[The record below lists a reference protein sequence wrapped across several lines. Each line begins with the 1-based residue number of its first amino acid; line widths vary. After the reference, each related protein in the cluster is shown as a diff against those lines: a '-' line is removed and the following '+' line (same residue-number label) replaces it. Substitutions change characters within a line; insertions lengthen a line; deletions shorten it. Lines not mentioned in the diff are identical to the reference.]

1 MYDIK
6 LMTVTKASHF
16 KRNVQADQTEMFS
29 PCCCLNLDCGIKMG
43 FDDIPVDAIQIPS
56 VTNSDFM
63 EAMNSVKSTIT
74 HSMVDEIEYF
84 SKYFSQYT
92 RDTENKKSEESD
104 NFNQNDPAS
113 VIIVFFV
120 VLFFIMIWIFV

>member
-1 MYDIK
+1 
-6 LMTVTKASHF
+6 
-16 KRNVQADQTEMFS
+16 
-29 PCCCLNLDCGIKMG
+29 
-43 FDDIPVDAIQIPS
+43 
-56 VTNSDFM
+56 M

-74 HSMVDEIEYF
+74 QSMVDEIEYF

-92 RDTENKKSEESD
+92 KDTENKKSEESD
-104 NFNQNDPAS
+104 NSNQNNPAS